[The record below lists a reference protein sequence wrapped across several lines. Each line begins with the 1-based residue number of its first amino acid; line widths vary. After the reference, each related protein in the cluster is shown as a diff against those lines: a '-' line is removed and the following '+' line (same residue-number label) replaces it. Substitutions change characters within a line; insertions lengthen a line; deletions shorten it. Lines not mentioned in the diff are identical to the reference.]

1 MVLARWQLLAL
12 VLAESSQ
19 LVLERQ
25 ARTPRHQSAAIS
37 LLLLLLSTIQPTN
50 LRASLSLELLLNCFF
65 TFPYSDSPNSD
76 QQVSPT
82 TPFPNHAFNRLT
94 SLMWATTFVEKCREN
109 LNCQNVKPWCI
120 SKYLT
125 LYYTSTITLP

>member
-37 LLLLLLSTIQPTN
+37 LLLLAPLYDPT
-50 LRASLSLELLLNCFF
+50 
-65 TFPYSDSPNSD
+65 Y
-76 QQVSPT
+76 
-82 TPFPNHAFNRLT
+82 
-94 SLMWATTFVEKCREN
+94 
-109 LNCQNVKPWCI
+109 KPQGP
-120 SKYLT
+120 SVT
-125 LYYTSTITLP
+125 